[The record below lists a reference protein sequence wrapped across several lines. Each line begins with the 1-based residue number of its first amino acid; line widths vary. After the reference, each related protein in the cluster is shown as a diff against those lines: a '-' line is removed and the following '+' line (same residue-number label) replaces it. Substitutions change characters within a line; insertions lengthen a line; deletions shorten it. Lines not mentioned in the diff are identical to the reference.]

1 MVERHLATGAD
12 VTRGRLLLRQKQQ
25 KLLRQER
32 GEWEIDGSL
41 GPAPEPLSFSPL
53 LDSFALG
60 LQSALQAPQVGRT
73 EGGARRMHLLRTLKW
88 CHPLCG
94 NSNSH
99 FASLRTELCVHT
111 LAALEVS

>member
-1 MVERHLATGAD
+1 MSLMAERHLATGAD
-12 VTRGRLLLRQKQQ
+12 VTRGRL
-25 KLLRQER
+25 LLRQER

-73 EGGARRMHLLRTLKW
+73 EGGAQ
-88 CHPLCG
+88 
-94 NSNSH
+94 
-99 FASLRTELCVHT
+99 
-111 LAALEVS
+111 